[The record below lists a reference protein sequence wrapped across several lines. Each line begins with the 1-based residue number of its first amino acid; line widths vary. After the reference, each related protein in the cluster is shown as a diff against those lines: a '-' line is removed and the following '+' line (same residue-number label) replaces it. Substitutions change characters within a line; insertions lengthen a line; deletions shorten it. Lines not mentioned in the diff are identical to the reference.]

1 MNSKAIKKQL
11 LAAVAMVLV
20 AAVALGS
27 STYAWFV
34 ASGTVEAYGM
44 KVQAQS
50 EGGLAISYGGQKW
63 GTSADGGVSDAV
75 RLYPA
80 STKDMTKWSHAT
92 AKASDN
98 PEAVKDTREDI
109 TSKVIVNGTIPDDN
123 GYVLMREFKIRSTA
137 DDTLSKGL
145 YVKKVTVT
153 GATMY
158 MSTALRVGVR
168 YTDAGNSGNDKAYVY
183 GPVTLAEGDKA
194 NTATAQYTFYTDK
207 NDENGTPVT
216 LATAGRTT
224 SPLLAENVQISSKTN
239 AAVKVQIYVWF
250 EGEDANLYSDNFN
263 AEDLSVTVQFSS
275 MSADTQTGI

>member
-50 EGGLAISYGGQKW
+50 EGGLAISYGGKAW
-63 GTSADGGVSDAV
+63 GTSASGGVAEAM

-80 STKDMTKWSHAT
+80 STKNLADWSHAT
-92 AKASDN
+92 AKAVDN
-98 PEAVKDTREDI
+98 PVAVQASRQDI
-109 TSKVIVNGTIPDDN
+109 TGTVFNKNNEVPDDN
-123 GYVLMREFKIRSTA
+123 GYVLMREFQIRSTA
-137 DDTLSKGL
+137 ADALSKGL
-145 YVKKVTVT
+145 YVEKVTVGSASKT
-153 GATMY
+153 

-168 YTDAGNSGNDKAYVY
+168 YVDGTNAGNNKAYIY
-183 GPVTLAEGDKA
+183 GPVELNGGVDEGNKPSDNYKWYKDA
-194 NTATAQYTFYTDK
+194 TDNT
-207 NDENGTPVT
+207 GSVVT
-216 LATAGRTT
+216 LAKAGKTT
-224 SPLLAENVQISSKTN
+224 SPILDETTTISADTN

-250 EGEDANLYSDNFN
+250 EGEDHNLFSDNFN
-263 AEDLSVTVQFSS
+263 AEDLSVTVKFSS
-275 MSADTQTGI
+275 MAVAGA